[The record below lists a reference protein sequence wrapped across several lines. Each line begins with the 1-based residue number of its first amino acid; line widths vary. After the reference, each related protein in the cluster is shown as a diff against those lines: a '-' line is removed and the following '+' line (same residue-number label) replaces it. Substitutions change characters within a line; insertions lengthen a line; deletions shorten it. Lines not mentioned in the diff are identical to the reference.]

1 MKSKLISISILGSF
15 LTAAWLSSSA
25 MATSPT
31 ARAPKDELS
40 ERLSPIVQRWASAPL
55 EKYSVLDR
63 SRIVKGL
70 ALASRAL
77 DPRYASEIRS
87 RLDALAED
95 AAPSLE
101 EDSLEAAANIVET
114 APLVPG
120 AEIGTFY
127 TKWASFFLDPHALGP
142 ASPSGRLAAAVL
154 VRRAERGAAGLAY
167 AERQLEAVSDFIIR
181 RDEWHRFTGDATPA
195 VEALAHRWLEI
206 ALAEDLPAPQKRRLS
221 WIRQTHEKTLSR
233 LAAKDPAATAAV
245 LDALAGS
252 WLSNAA
258 HALGRRL
265 FSAAGLEA
273 PLPFSAAMRFAAARR
288 LEGPWMD
295 AAASRPVPRLRL
307 DEGDWRALLARNARD
322 PSYKK
327 DLTEIARRAE
337 EAAQD
342 PAALSYT
349 PAPNL
354 DERGKTNALSA
365 AVSRKLGAARSAFL
379 ATGDEKHGRA
389 YKDVILAQLRQYE
402 EFGDF
407 RCYYDLNSPG
417 PWDVVGWGP
426 SFTEAYDLLSAPL
439 WAPAPGGQ
447 EPARGLLTDEEKV
460 RLFRAVREMGRD
472 LAWSIG
478 HSTLYMHNTWA
489 RWSGALGEI
498 AAYWSDLPEAPEW
511 KALLERTL
519 PAIYAGINS
528 DGGWYENTIA
538 YHLFAM
544 DSLLAWYRAVL
555 RLEGA
560 DLFSK
565 VFNGRTLTS
574 MFDWVVKISPPG
586 GYLPPVNDG
595 QRISIKGHAAHV
607 RTAAILGR
615 SDFLYAAGILPYRA
629 APDEPTPSR
638 MAPRAPSWGSVLLP
652 DGGFGVLRSGWR
664 PDDFYALV
672 KFGPHGGGHGHY
684 DKASLYLQAFGRPW
698 LIDPG
703 YGLKA
708 TAKHNTVTVD
718 GADQPAATGRLVKW
732 ATGASL
738 DVVSVEHDA
747 YPRVH
752 HRRTVFYVKPG
763 ALFVVD
769 ELTPSDAETHTYDWY
784 LQLNPEDGRAEKDAW
799 VATAGRDGLKVV
811 FPADDGG
818 DRTLG
823 PALNVN
829 ELPDNYARMGEEQLW
844 LKIWR
849 GRWTKTAAGPV
860 VFAAWIE
867 PYRKTAPE
875 VRVVRLESPEGPV
888 HEVVRAGKKTTFK
901 VAAAEFIYI
910 APDGKPT
917 VVR

>member
-1 MKSKLISISILGSF
+1 VLLLFLSAIILS
-15 LTAAWLSSSA
+15 TAIPASA
-25 MATSPT
+25 QTGAGLKP
-31 ARAPKDELS
+31 DIQ
-40 ERLSPIVQRWASAPL
+40 ERLAPLAERWASTSLDA
-55 EKYSVLDR
+55 YSILDR
-63 SRIVKGL
+63 SRVVKGL
-70 ALASRAL
+70 AIAGRVLHPSYAASARNGF
-77 DPRYASEIRS
+77 
-87 RLDALAED
+87 DAVTKAIE
-95 AAPSLE
+95 PSLE
-101 EDSLEAAANIVET
+101 EDVLEAAANIVET
-114 APLVPG
+114 ASLLPG
-120 AEIGTFY
+120 VELELFY
-127 TKWASFFLDPHALGP
+127 GKWAAFFLDPYALGP
-142 ASPSGRLAAAVL
+142 ASQTGRLAAAVL
-154 VRRAERGAAGLAY
+154 VRRAGRGETGSAY

-181 RDEWHRFTGDATPA
+181 RDEWHRFSGDAAPSM
-195 VEALAHRWLEI
+195 EALAHRWLEI
-206 ALAEDLPAPQKRRLS
+206 ALEEDLPAVQKRRLS

-233 LAAKDPAATAAV
+233 LAAKTPDATAAV
-245 LDALAGS
+245 LDALSRS

-258 HALGRRL
+258 HELGAHL
-265 FSAAGLEA
+265 LAADGLDA
-273 PLPFSAAMRFAAARR
+273 PLPFSAAMKFAAARR
-288 LEGPWMD
+288 LERPWLD
-295 AAASRPVPRLRL
+295 AASSRPVPRLRMNGG
-307 DEGDWRALLARNARD
+307 EWRALLARNAKD
-322 PSYKK
+322 PAYKK
-327 DLTEIARRAE
+327 DVSALMIRAE

-354 DERGKTNALSA
+354 DERGQTNALA
-365 AVSRKLGAARSAFL
+365 GAVGRKLGAARSAFL
-379 ATGDEKHGRA
+379 ATGDEKYGRA
-389 YKDVILAQLRQYE
+389 YKDIILAQLRQYE

-439 WAPAPGGQ
+439 LVPAPGGQ
-447 EPARGLLTDEEKV
+447 EPARGLITDEEKV
-460 RLFRAVREMGRD
+460 RLLRAAREMGRD

-489 RWSGALGEI
+489 RWAGALGEI

-511 KALLERTL
+511 RALLDRTL
-519 PAIYAGINS
+519 PGIYAGINS

-544 DSLLAWYRAVL
+544 DSLLAWYKAVF
-555 RLEGA
+555 RLEGT
-560 DLFSK
+560 DLFSRA
-565 VFNGRTLTS
+565 FNGRTLTS

-615 SDFLYAAGILPYRA
+615 SDFLYAAGVLPYRA
-629 APDEPTPSR
+629 AADEPTPPR
-638 MAPRAPSWGSVLLP
+638 IAPGAPAWGSVLLP

-664 PDDFYALV
+664 PDDFYTLV

-718 GADQPAATGRLVKW
+718 GSDQPAATGRLMKW
-732 ATGASL
+732 ATGAAL
-738 DVVSVEHDA
+738 DLVSVEHDA

-752 HRRTVFYVKPG
+752 HRRTVFFVKPG

-769 ELTPSDAETHTYDWY
+769 ELTPRDGASHAYDWY
-784 LQLNPEDGRAEKDAW
+784 LQLNPEGGRSEGDAW
-799 VATAGRDGLKVV
+799 VVTAGQNGLKVV
-811 FPADDGG
+811 FPGGDGG
-818 DRTLG
+818 GKTLG

-829 ELPDNYARMGEEQLW
+829 ELPDNYAKMGEDQLW

-849 GRWTKTAAGPV
+849 GRWSKTAAGPV

-867 PYRKTAPE
+867 PYRKTAPD
-875 VRVVRLESPEGPV
+875 VRVIRRESPDGPV
-888 HEVVRAGKKTTFK
+888 HDVVRDGKKMTFK
-901 VAAAEFIYI
+901 VAASEFVFT
-910 APDGKPT
+910 ASDGKST
-917 VVR
+917 AVR